1 MAHFE
6 RKKMSKHAS
15 GNNNKK
21 IVIAIIVIV
30 IIASIGICLYLVNQ
44 NNNRSNISSSTE
56 VLQNKPKTAE
66 DIISKMKEKNTN
78 IGKIVVY
85 NSETDLNK
93 LLGRP
98 GQYTSKI
105 TFEDKRL
112 EQINLN
118 LDKEL
123 STEAER
129 NEPIGGTIEVFNN
142 ERDMQTRKEYIERF
156 STTSTFSQYVYS
168 KENVLLR
175 IDGKLT
181 PTQAKEYETIFNEI
195 VK

>member
-1 MAHFE
+1 
-6 RKKMSKHAS
+6 MSKHS
-15 GNNNKK
+15 SENKK
-21 IVIAIIVIV
+21 STVIAILAII
-30 IIASIGICLYLVNQ
+30 IIASIGIGICLYSANQ
-44 NNNRSNISSSTE
+44 GDEENTASSSSG
-56 VLQNKPKTAE
+56 LFQNKAKTAE
-66 DIISKMKEKNTN
+66 DIISKMKEKNIN

-175 IDGKLT
+175 IDEKLT

>member
-56 VLQNKPKTAE
+56 VLQNKSKTAE
-66 DIISKMKEKNTN
+66 EIISKMKEKNTN
-78 IGKIVVY
+78 IGKVVIY

-105 TFEDKRL
+105 TFEDKRIK
-112 EQINLN
+112 QTNAN

-123 STEAER
+123 STEAEI
-129 NEPIGGTIEVFNN
+129 NEPTGGTIEVFEN
-142 ERDMQTRKEYIERF
+142 EKDMKNRKNYVEGF
-156 STTSTFSQYVYS
+156 STTAMFSQYIYS
-168 KENVLLR
+168 KGNALLR
-175 IDGKLT
+175 IDGDLT
-181 PTQAKEYETIFNEI
+181 PEQAREYETLFNEI

>member
-56 VLQNKPKTAE
+56 VLQNKSKTAE
-66 DIISKMKEKNTN
+66 EIISKMKEKNTN